1 MSDPPP
7 APAPPAGML
16 ARIEDGLLAGLLG
29 MLIVL
34 ASTQILLRNVFD
46 TGIAWI
52 GPLLRYGVLW
62 LGLLGALCA
71 TRTREHI
78 SIDALER
85 FLAPRGRALCGALS
99 SGFTSGVCTL
109 IAYHGGR
116 LVWMDR
122 EAGSLAFAA
131 VPAWC
136 TELIIPLCFGGMAV
150 RFALR
155 VPSALRQALRDE
167 APAP

>member
-1 MSDPPP
+1 MSDPS
-7 APAPPAGML
+7 PAPPSGVL
-16 ARIEDGLLAGLLG
+16 ARLEDGLLAGLLG
-29 MLIVL
+29 VLIVL
-34 ASTQILLRNVFD
+34 ASAQILLRNVFD
-46 TGIAWI
+46 TGVAWI

-78 SIDALER
+78 AIDALER
-85 FLAPRGRALCGALS
+85 VLPPRGRALSGALS
-99 SGFTSGVCTL
+99 SGFTSGVCAL

-122 EAGSLAFAA
+122 EAGALAFAA

-136 TELIIPLCFGGMAV
+136 TELVIPLCFAGMAV

-155 VPSALRQALRDE
+155 VPPALEQALRDE
-167 APAP
+167 APTP